1 MLRRFPAGKSH
12 PYDPAASKSF
22 TCGYLR
28 NVAAFLLLPCAAL
41 DVRVVPV
48 QRFRYGIGHFHQS
61 YGDGSG
67 LSGVMAT
74 ERIELGRYRLAARER
89 GSLASAG
96 ACEAGSRCAPSSGV

>member
-1 MLRRFPAGKSH
+1 MVVRHLLPPTGMSH

-28 NVAAFLLLPCAAL
+28 NAAASPLPWVALC
-41 DVRVVPV
+41 VPSSCSN
-48 QRFRYGIGHFHQS
+48 FRYGIGHFKQG

-74 ERIELGRYRLAARER
+74 ERIELGRYCRPKL
-89 GSLASAG
+89 G
-96 ACEAGSRCAPSSGV
+96 ALQSRIRSV